1 MVIESG
7 DEMQALKGIAA
18 SNGIAIGKLK
28 LCVKLDDKIAKKPI
42 ADVEAEIKRVESA
55 KEEAEAA
62 LNRIYLDALKRV
74 GEENSMIFQIHIMM
88 LQDDDFFDAIKDC
101 ISDEKVNAE
110 YAVWQAAQQF
120 STMFA
125 QMDDEYMRARSAD
138 VVDISK
144 RLLSCLDPNLDS
156 GLDSL
161 KEEAIVAASDLM
173 PSETVQMDKSKVL
186 AFVTE
191 QGSKSSHSAILARTM
206 SIPAVVGL
214 CDAFSSLKDG
224 AMTIV
229 DGSAGDVIIEPDEA
243 TLKEYEQKR
252 DAFLQ
257 HQKDL
262 QLLKGTKA
270 VTKSGVEME
279 INANIGHPSDV
290 EMVLE
295 NDADGIGLFRSE
307 FLYMESDDFP
317 TEEQQFEAYKTVLE
331 GMKGKRVIIRTLDL
345 GADKQVPYLN
355 IPKEENPA
363 MGYRAIRISLDR
375 KELFVTQLRALV
387 RASAFGKL
395 AIMFPMITSVEQ
407 VKKIKELLNQVK
419 ADLKAEGVA
428 FAPDFEIGIMIETPA
443 SVILSDLLAKEVD
456 FFSVGTNDLTQYT
469 LAVDRMN
476 PQISSMYDPRH
487 PAVLRMIQMAAEN
500 AKKAGIWIGI
510 CGESAGDTELTRFYV
525 DIGINELSVTP
536 GTVLELRRTVQQL
549 D

>member
-1 MVIESG
+1 M
-7 DEMQALKGIAA
+7 
-18 SNGIAIGKLK
+18 
-28 LCVKLDDKIAKKPI
+28 
-42 ADVEAEIKRVESA
+42 
-55 KEEAEAA
+55 
-62 LNRIYLDALKRV
+62 
-74 GEENSMIFQIHIMM
+74 
-88 LQDDDFFDAIKDC
+88 QDDDFFDAIQDC
-101 ISDEKVNAE
+101 IKDEKVNAE

-138 VVDISK
+138 VIDISK
-144 RLLSCLDPNLDS
+144 RLLGCLNPALES

-173 PSETVQMDKSKVL
+173 PSETVQMDKTKVL

-206 SIPAVVGL
+206 GIPAVVGL
-214 CDAFSSLKDG
+214 CDAFTHLKDG
-224 AMTIV
+224 VTTIV
-229 DGSAGDVIIEPDEA
+229 DGTSGDVIVEPDEN
-243 TLKEYEQKR
+243 TLKEYKEKR
-252 DAFLQ
+252 NAFLQ

-270 VTKSGVEME
+270 VTKSGVEIE

-290 EMVLE
+290 EMVIE

-317 TEEQQFEAYKTVLE
+317 TEEQQFEAYKSVLE
-331 GMKGKRVIIRTLDL
+331 GMGGKRVIIRTLDL

-375 KELFVTQLRALV
+375 KELFITQLRALV

-407 VKKIKELLNQVK
+407 VQEIKDLLEKVK
-419 ADLKAEGVA
+419 ADLKAEGIA

-487 PAVLRMIQMAAEN
+487 PAVLRMIQIAAEN
-500 AKKAGIWIGI
+500 AQKAGIWIGI
-510 CGESAGDTELTRFYV
+510 CGESAGDTELTKFYM

-536 GTVLELRRTVQQL
+536 GMVLELRRTVQQL

>member
-1 MVIESG
+1 MVKGSG
-7 DEMQALKGIAA
+7 SEMQTIKGIAA
-18 SNGIAIGKLK
+18 SGGIAIGKLK
-28 LCVKLDDKIAKKPI
+28 LCVKLDDKIAKQPVE
-42 ADVEAEIKRVESA
+42 DVEAELKRVENA
-55 KEEAEAA
+55 KEEAETA
-62 LNRIYLDALKRV
+62 LNQIYLDALKRV

-88 LQDDDFFDAIKDC
+88 LQDDDFFDAIQDC
-101 ISDEKVNAE
+101 IKEEKVNAE

-120 STMFA
+120 SMMFA

-138 VVDISK
+138 VIDISK
-144 RLLSCLDPNLDS
+144 RLLSCLNPELGS
-156 GLDSL
+156 GLDNL
-161 KEEAIVAASDLM
+161 KEEAIVAAADLM

-206 SIPAVVGL
+206 GIPAVVGL
-214 CDAFSSLKDG
+214 CDAFSGLRDG
-224 AMTIV
+224 AMAIV
-229 DGSAGDVIIEPDEA
+229 DGGTGDVILEPDAA
-243 TLKEYEQKR
+243 TLKAYEEKR
-252 DAFLQ
+252 GAYLQ
-257 HQKDL
+257 HVKDL
-262 QLLKGTKA
+262 RQLKGPKA

-307 FLYMESDDFP
+307 FLYMESEDFP
-317 TEEQQFEAYKTVLE
+317 TEEQQFEAYKSVLE
-331 GMKGKRVIIRTLDL
+331 GMGGKRVIIRTLDL

-375 KELFVTQLRALV
+375 QELFITQLRALV

-407 VKKIKELLNQVK
+407 VKEIKELLEKVK
-419 ADLKAEGVA
+419 ADLTAEGAA
-428 FAPDFEIGIMIETPA
+428 FAPDIEVGIMIETPA

-469 LAVDRMN
+469 RAVDRMN
-476 PQISSMYDPRH
+476 PQISAMYDPRH

-510 CGESAGDTELTRFYV
+510 CGESAADTELTKFYL
-525 DIGINELSVTP
+525 DIGVDELSVTP
-536 GTVLELRRTVQQL
+536 GTVLELRKTVQQL

>member
-1 MVIESG
+1 MAEESG
-7 DEMQALKGIAA
+7 DEMQIIKGIAA
-18 SNGIAIGKLK
+18 SNGIAIGNLK
-28 LCVKLDDKIAKKPI
+28 LCVKLDDKIVKQPI
-42 ADVEAEIKRVESA
+42 TDVDAELKRVESA

-62 LNRIYLDALKRV
+62 LNQIYLDALKRV

-88 LQDDDFFDAIKDC
+88 LQDDDFFDAIQDC
-101 ISDEKVNAE
+101 IKDEKVNAE

-138 VVDISK
+138 VIDISK
-144 RLLSCLDPNLDS
+144 RLLGCLNPALES

-173 PSETVQMDKSKVL
+173 PSETVQMDKTKVL

-206 SIPAVVGL
+206 GIPAVVGL
-214 CDAFSSLKDG
+214 CDAFTHLKDG
-224 AMTIV
+224 VTTIV
-229 DGSAGDVIIEPDEA
+229 DGTSGDVIVEPDEN
-243 TLKEYEQKR
+243 TLKEYKEKR
-252 DAFLQ
+252 NAFLQ

-270 VTKSGVEME
+270 VTKSGVEIE

-290 EMVLE
+290 EMVIE

-317 TEEQQFEAYKTVLE
+317 TEEQQFEAYKSVLE
-331 GMKGKRVIIRTLDL
+331 GMGGKRVIIRTLDL

-375 KELFVTQLRALV
+375 KELFITQLRALV

-407 VKKIKELLNQVK
+407 VQEIKDLLEKVK
-419 ADLKAEGVA
+419 ADLKAEGIA

-469 LAVDRMN
+469 LAVDRILGYL
-476 PQISSMYDPRH
+476 QT
-487 PAVLRMIQMAAEN
+487 IQE
-500 AKKAGIWIGI
+500 KKHV
-510 CGESAGDTELTRFYV
+510 S
-525 DIGINELSVTP
+525 
-536 GTVLELRRTVQQL
+536 
-549 D
+549 

>member
-1 MVIESG
+1 MVKESG
-7 DEMQALKGIAA
+7 GEMQTIKGIAA

-28 LCVKLDDKIAKKPI
+28 LCVKLDDKIAKQPVT
-42 ADVEAEIKRVESA
+42 DVEAELKRVESA
-55 KEEAEAA
+55 KEEAESA
-62 LNRIYLDALKRV
+62 LNQIYLDALKRV

-88 LQDDDFFDAIKDC
+88 LQDDDFFDAIQDC
-101 ISDEKVNAE
+101 IKDEKVNAE

-138 VVDISK
+138 VLDISK
-144 RLLSCLDPNLDS
+144 RLLGCLNPALDS

-186 AFVTE
+186 AFITE

-206 SIPAVVGL
+206 GIPAVVGL
-214 CDAFSSLKDG
+214 CDAFSGLRDG
-224 AMTIV
+224 VLTIV
-229 DGSAGDVIIEPDEA
+229 DGGAGDVIVEPDEA
-243 TLKEYEQKR
+243 TLKTYEEKR
-252 DAFLQ
+252 GAFLQ

-262 QLLKGTKA
+262 QQLKGTKA
-270 VTKSGVEME
+270 VTKSGVEIE

-307 FLYMESDDFP
+307 FLYMESEDFP

-331 GMKGKRVIIRTLDL
+331 GMGGKRVIIRTLDL

-375 KELFVTQLRALV
+375 QELFITQLRALV

-407 VKKIKELLNQVK
+407 VKEIKELLEKVK
-419 ADLKAEGVA
+419 ADLTAEGVA
-428 FAPDFEIGIMIETPA
+428 FALDIEVGIMIETPA
-443 SVILSDLLAKEVD
+443 SVVLSDLLAKEVD

-476 PQISSMYDPRH
+476 PQISAMYDPRH
-487 PAVLRMIQMAAEN
+487 PAVLRMIQIAAEN

-510 CGESAGDTELTRFYV
+510 CGESAADTELTKFYL
-525 DIGINELSVTP
+525 DIGVDELSVTP
-536 GTVLELRRTVQQL
+536 GTVLELRKTVQQL